1 MLLWFSL
8 ALALLLMTT
17 LHAQTPSPDA
27 LHDAIRRYDVPAV
40 ESALQEQP
48 QLADAKDDKGRS
60 AVIRAVFLMRNG
72 FVAPAK
78 NEVLQ
83 ALLKR
88 HPKLDFWEMCA
99 VGDAPGVRAALARD
113 ASLAST
119 WHPIGWTPLHFA
131 AFSGDVATTALL
143 LDGGAQIHARARTP
157 FLNVPLQAALLTG
170 QEATARV
177 LLERGADPLVRQNG
191 GFAPIHEAALTGR
204 RDLVDLLLEK
214 GAEIDARA
222 NDGRTAVS
230 EALRGGHTEL
240 AAYLR
245 SRGGHDAA
253 ITADLTASPD

>member
-1 MLLWFSL
+1 MLLLLSL
-8 ALALLLMTT
+8 ALALFLATA
-17 LHAQTPSPDA
+17 LHAEAASPEV
-27 LHDAIRRYDVPAV
+27 LYDAIRRYDVPAL
-40 ESALQEQP
+40 ESVLKEQP
-48 QLADAKDDKGRS
+48 QLADARDDKGRS

-88 HPKLDFWEMCA
+88 HPQLDFWEMCA
-99 VGDAPGVRAALARD
+99 VGDSAGVRTALARD
-113 ASLAST
+113 ASLANA
-119 WHPIGWTPLHFA
+119 WHAIGWSPLHFA
-131 AFSGDVATTALL
+131 AFSGDVATTSLL
-143 LDGGAQIHARARTP
+143 LDRGAQIHARARTP

-170 QEATARV
+170 QETTARL

-191 GFAPIHEAALTGR
+191 GFAPIHEAAFTGR

-214 GAEIDARA
+214 GAEIDARG

-230 EALRGGHTEL
+230 EAMRGGHTEL

-245 SRGGHDAA
+245 SRGGHDAT
-253 ITADLTASPD
+253 ITADLTSSPD

>member
-1 MLLWFSL
+1 MLLLLLL
-8 ALALLLMTT
+8 ALALLFATT
-17 LHAQTPSPDA
+17 LQAQAASPEA
-27 LHDAIRRYDVPAV
+27 LYDAIRRYDVPAV
-40 ESALQEQP
+40 ESVLKDRP

-60 AVIRAVFLMRNG
+60 AVIRALFLMRNG

-78 NEVLQ
+78 NDALQ
-83 ALLKR
+83 ALLKH
-88 HPKLDFWEMCA
+88 HPQLDFWEMCA
-99 VGDAPGVRAALARD
+99 VGDAAGVRAGLARD
-113 ASLAST
+113 ASLANA
-119 WHPIGWTPLHFA
+119 WHPTGWSPLHFA

-143 LDGGAQIHARARTP
+143 LDHGAQMHARARTP

-170 QEATARV
+170 QEATARL

-204 RDLVDLLLEK
+204 RDLVELLLEK

-230 EALRGGHTEL
+230 EAMRGGHAEL

-245 SRGGHDAA
+245 ARGGHDAT
-253 ITADLTASPD
+253 ITADLTSSPD